1 MSVELFL
8 KLNYTKYDGFSN
20 ILVFFSMFSDVHRM
34 LSGARKCSLDV
45 LMGLLGLMGQV
56 GFLGHVGFLGLVSL
70 MGWVGL
76 MGLVGLVGLMSLVSL
91 VGHGGGRFPSCIS
104 DPELHLVPFSFQS
117 SRDSQR

>member
-70 MGWVGL
+70 IGWVGL
-76 MGLVGLVGLMSLVSL
+76 MGLLVGLVGLMSLVGL
-91 VGHGGGRFPSCIS
+91 VGHGG
-104 DPELHLVPFSFQS
+104 
-117 SRDSQR
+117 

>member
-70 MGWVGL
+70 MGWVGVYL
-76 MGLVGLVGLMSLVSL
+76 IVHAAPGGPRRRHVREVINLSSLFLPGARWSRFLASL
-91 VGHGGGRFPSCIS
+91 QLFP
-104 DPELHLVPFSFQS
+104 
-117 SRDSQR
+117 